1 MTAEAIQYG
10 RVGSNV
16 ELVCDVF
23 GIPPPPNIFWYN
35 KYGSQVRQ
43 DGMSNHFK
51 IIPKRRKDGIKSTL
65 IIRALTEADFGDYNC
80 TSKNEEGVD
89 FYVIKLKEERKYRLL
104 FFSMY
109 LVRFSLVRCSIIHIC
124 LHIRSTG
131 RSSNTKMG
139 RIGLIYYT

>member
-51 IIPKRRKDGIKSTL
+51 IIPKRRKDGMKSTL
-65 IIRALTEADFGDYNC
+65 IIRALTETDFGDYNC
-80 TSKNEEGVD
+80 TSKNEEGID
-89 FYVIKLKEERKYRLL
+89 FYVIKLKEERKYFVINHFFHYRLSSPNKTI
-104 FFSMY
+104 FY
-109 LVRFSLVRCSIIHIC
+109 ILVNIFPQQ
-124 LHIRSTG
+124 
-131 RSSNTKMG
+131 
-139 RIGLIYYT
+139 

>member
-51 IIPKRRKDGIKSTL
+51 IIPKRRKDGMKSTL
-65 IIRALTEADFGDYNC
+65 IIRALTETDFGDYNC
-80 TSKNEEGVD
+80 TSKNEEGID
-89 FYVIKLKEERKYRLL
+89 YYVIKLKEERKYFVINHFFHYRLSSPNKTIL
-104 FFSMY
+104 Y
-109 LVRFSLVRCSIIHIC
+109 
-124 LHIRSTG
+124 ST
-131 RSSNTKMG
+131 
-139 RIGLIYYT
+139 IF

>member
-65 IIRALTEADFGDYNC
+65 IIRALTETDFGDYNC
-80 TSKNEEGVD
+80 TSKNEEGID
-89 FYVIKLKEERKYRLL
+89 FYVIKLKEERKCIFLVLMLGLFGVLKNALTVVLQFLL
-104 FFSMY
+104 KQY
-109 LVRFSLVRCSIIHIC
+109 LL
-124 LHIRSTG
+124 
-131 RSSNTKMG
+131 
-139 RIGLIYYT
+139 

>member
-65 IIRALTEADFGDYNC
+65 IIRALTETDFGDYNC
-80 TSKNEEGVD
+80 TSKNEEGID
-89 FYVIKLKEERKYRLL
+89 FYVIKLKEERKCIFLVLMLGLFGVLKNALTLVLQFLL
-104 FFSMY
+104 KQY
-109 LVRFSLVRCSIIHIC
+109 LL
-124 LHIRSTG
+124 
-131 RSSNTKMG
+131 
-139 RIGLIYYT
+139 